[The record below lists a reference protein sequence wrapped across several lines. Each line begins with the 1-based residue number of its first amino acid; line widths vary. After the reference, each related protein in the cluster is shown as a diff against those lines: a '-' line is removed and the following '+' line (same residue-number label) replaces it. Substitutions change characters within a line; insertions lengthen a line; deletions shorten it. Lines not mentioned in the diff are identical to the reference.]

1 MLFARFEGFGTNDW
15 LPPAF
20 LANATLEYKYTRS
33 LYTSLGLI
41 AGVQDGGEPAEIGE
55 GVFHVFVMIMSLLI
69 FAYAIGAVASIL
81 TFFGPLFGQKM
92 GSFLRPLFCKIAYFC
107 TMFCKKPGQKV
118 IQKL

>member
-41 AGVQDGGEPAEIGE
+41 AGVQDGG
-55 GVFHVFVMIMSLLI
+55 
-69 FAYAIGAVASIL
+69 
-81 TFFGPLFGQKM
+81 T
-92 GSFLRPLFCKIAYFC
+92 
-107 TMFCKKPGQKV
+107 
-118 IQKL
+118 

>member
-55 GVFHVFVMIMSLLI
+55 GVFHVHRAKNSPPPPHLPAALRQEPPKEVMNGSPARSVRRM
-69 FAYAIGAVASIL
+69 VP
-81 TFFGPLFGQKM
+81 FGPSTTTACHRLA
-92 GSFLRPLFCKIAYFC
+92 SNRRISENAR
-107 TMFCKKPGQKV
+107 
-118 IQKL
+118 

>member
-20 LANATLEYKYTRS
+20 LANATLEYKYTRG

-69 FAYAIGAVASIL
+69 FAYAIGAVASIEESINESAL
-81 TFFGPLFGQKM
+81 KFQTLASPVNRRV
-92 GSFLRPLFCKIAYFC
+92 RPVRCAQI
-107 TMFCKKPGQKV
+107 
-118 IQKL
+118 